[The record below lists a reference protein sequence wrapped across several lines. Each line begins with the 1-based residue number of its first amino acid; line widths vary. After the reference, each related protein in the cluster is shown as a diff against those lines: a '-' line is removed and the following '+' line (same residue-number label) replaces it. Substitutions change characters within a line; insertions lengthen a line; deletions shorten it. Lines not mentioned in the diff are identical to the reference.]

1 MLYDLFYYILLPIT
15 AVTASI
21 GTWCMIYPDHAK
33 SKLAIFSWKFSMFY
47 VECVDLKKQI
57 LDKIEDFNSNPEY
70 DSSSDFEDEE
80 SECKNDLLYNDKL
93 GNNYITSKFDESTF
107 DKIRDF
113 DPRIMFVRK
122 KIAGD
127 YCYKRTIDPLN
138 FDSEYITLEDKPF
151 IQVEYVTKNKVEKIL
166 DIHSNLT
173 GFYVNG
179 NALLDYEFLNWFLPY
194 YYDIE
199 VAKEY
204 EIRVFDKDVNM
215 FTLSSEQYI
224 MIENDS
230 YKIVCGVIPSIEP
243 GDIE

>member
-1 MLYDLFYYILLPIT
+1 MLYDLCYYILLPL
-15 AVTASI
+15 TASI
-21 GTWCMIYPDHAK
+21 GTWCMIYPNQAK
-33 SKLAIFSWKFSMFY
+33 SKLAVYSWKFSMFY
-47 VECVDLKKQI
+47 VECVDLKNQI
-57 LDKIEDFNSNPEY
+57 LEKVYDFNPDPEY
-70 DSSSDFEDEE
+70 DSSYDSEDEE
-80 SECKNDLLYNDKL
+80 QECKKNLLYNDKL
-93 GNNYITSKFDESTF
+93 GNNYITNKFDESTF

-113 DPRIMFVRK
+113 DPRIMFIRK
-122 KIAGD
+122 KIVGD

-138 FDSEYITLEDKPF
+138 FDSEYISIEDKPF
-151 IQVEYVTKNKVEKIL
+151 IQVEYVTKNDDGEKIL

-199 VAKEY
+199 VGKEY

-215 FTLSSEQYI
+215 FTLSSEQHI

-230 YKIVCGVIPSIEP
+230 YKIVCGVIPSVEP
-243 GDIE
+243 IDIE